1 MLLSAFTATYSHL
14 FIILWGVAYCFNHS
28 VFYVQGKNKKEK
40 KKIKINNNNKDKY
53 FIIYN
58 ISF

>member
-1 MLLSAFTATYSHL
+1 VGCGLL
-14 FIILWGVAYCFNHS
+14 FNHS

-40 KKIKINNNNKDKY
+40 KKIKINKNNKDKY